1 MNAPVTN
8 LQPDAEIITM
18 TPPIFT
24 GDMAVFAKAFL
35 AAQKAQEAVK
45 KANTNPAFK
54 SKYADLA
61 GVVEAVVP
69 ALNEAGIAYMQLP
82 TNDGE
87 LVGVT
92 TILIHE
98 SGATCTGTLHMKP
111 AKADPQGVGSAITY
125 ARRYALLA
133 ITGAAPEDD
142 DGAAA
147 STKPTQRQAP
157 PAQTGP
163 ADDMNGSGPSPPGP
177 DWWGAEGFG
186 MSAHAA
192 KQNGVDVRHEDLRSE
207 LGRLTTAADWK
218 AWCATNDAEIK
229 TMPKAWR
236 VILRDEAEQM
246 ATELGVDRNARK

>member
-1 MNAPVTN
+1 MNAPVTDIR
-8 LQPDAEIITM
+8 PDAEIIAM
-18 TPPIFT
+18 TPPTLT
-24 GDMAVFAKAFL
+24 GDIAVFAKAFL

-45 KANTNPAFK
+45 KASTNPAFK

-69 ALNEAGIAYMQLP
+69 ALNDNGIAYMQLP
-82 TNDGE
+82 SNDGE

-111 AKADPQGVGSAITY
+111 SKADPQGVGSAITY

-142 DGAAA
+142 DGQAA
-147 STKPTQRQAP
+147 STKATRPAAAPQQA
-157 PAQTGP
+157 P
-163 ADDMNGSGPSPPGP
+163 ADDMNGTGPSPPGP

-218 AWCATNDAEIK
+218 KWCADNSDEIRA
-229 TMPKAWR
+229 MPKAWR
-236 VILRDEAEQM
+236 VILRQEAEDI
-246 ATELGVDRNARK
+246 ATELGVDRNGRK